1 MSSYTNYLIELPKRC
16 KRLLKNYYELEKSN
30 KDSYEVTLLLSLA
43 MPVFCF
49 TNEIIKKE
57 ATDDSKILQIKK
69 QIEEAKFSES
79 VLANKITDKTKIGT
93 TKYLDDFSG
102 SSPIIDSERKV
113 LATIS
118 KFRNALSHG
127 NIQFIKSSDNSGI
140 TDIIFSSIVSPN
152 EPVKEYNFILI
163 PVEEFKS
170 LLLNWCEFLIKHD
183 KNLEFIPI
191 LFNEAA

>member
-1 MSSYTNYLIELPKRC
+1 MSSYTNYLIELPRRC
-16 KRLLKNYYELEKSN
+16 KILINKYFDLEKGN
-30 KDSYEVTLLLSLA
+30 ENSYEVTLLLSLA
-43 MPVFCF
+43 MPIFCF

-57 ATDDSKILQIKK
+57 FTDSKILQIKK
-69 QIEEAKFSES
+69 QIEEEKFSES
-79 VLANKITDKTKIGT
+79 ELAKNITDKTKIGI
-93 TKYLDDFSG
+93 TKFLDNFNN
-102 SSPIIDSERKV
+102 SSPIIYSERKV

-127 NIQFIKSSDNSGI
+127 NIQFIKSSDNSCI

-152 EPVKEYNFILI
+152 DPVKEYNFILI